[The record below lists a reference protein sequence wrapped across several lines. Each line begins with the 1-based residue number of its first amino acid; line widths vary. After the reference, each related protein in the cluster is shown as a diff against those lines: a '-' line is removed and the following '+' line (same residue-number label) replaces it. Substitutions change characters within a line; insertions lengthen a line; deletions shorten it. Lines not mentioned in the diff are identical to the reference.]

1 MFFVL
6 TQRLPPLF
14 APLWERPRPHR
25 TPNQY
30 NLTLKII
37 QLLLNGGGRLFI
49 EKKIFI
55 FSIEAIGQ
63 FAYPERPATKDN
75 WLCTQS

>member
-1 MFFVL
+1 M
-6 TQRLPPLF
+6 
-14 APLWERPRPHR
+14 
-25 TPNQY
+25 
-30 NLTLKII
+30 
-37 QLLLNGGGRLFI
+37 LNGGGRLFI

-75 WLCTQS
+75 WLCTQSWAHAFQKLKYF